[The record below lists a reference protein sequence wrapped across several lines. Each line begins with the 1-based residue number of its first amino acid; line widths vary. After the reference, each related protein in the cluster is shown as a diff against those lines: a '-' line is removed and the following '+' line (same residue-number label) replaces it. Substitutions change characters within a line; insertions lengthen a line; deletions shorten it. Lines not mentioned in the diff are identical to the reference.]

1 MDMSKT
7 SDVHGELA
15 RDSSDPRLLPAG
27 APLAMPEQ
35 DFGADPSGPRL
46 RPTAGVLAMR
56 VALFGG
62 ALLATFAFGYELQ
75 RVLSVIGMTPLQIV
89 FLVLS
94 TLAFGWIALGSLS
107 AALGF
112 ISLASGDRPDNIE
125 LPEARGPLSAR
136 TALLFPVYHEEP
148 ARIAGT
154 IEAIAGEL
162 EQLGRATAFDVF
174 VLSDTRG
181 DEAGQA
187 EEQVYR
193 GLAERLAGVVPVHYR
208 RRRENKAR
216 KAGNIKDWVER
227 FGAAYP
233 HFVILDGDSVM
244 SGETLIRLARAME
257 AKPRAGLIQTVPR
270 LTGGTTVLQRLQQ
283 FASQVYGPIVAA
295 GMAMWTRDEGNYW
308 GHNAIIRTEAF
319 ASAAG
324 LPELPGRPPFGGH
337 IQSHDFVEAVLLQ
350 RAGYGVH
357 MAPTLDGSYEGLPP
371 TLMELVVRD
380 RRWAQGNLQ
389 HLSIVG
395 ASGITGMGRVHLAMG
410 ALSYLVSAIWAA
422 SLVVGV
428 MLALQSQQMIP
439 NYFPGNRSLF
449 PTWPVMDSGA
459 AARLF
464 LGTMG
469 VVLLP
474 KVLGLILEVRRA
486 RAAREDFGA
495 LRAISGG
502 LVETVLSILLAPIL
516 MLTQTVAVTEI
527 ILGRDSGWKAQR
539 RANGEVTL
547 GDAMRFHMPHMLLG
561 VATAII
567 SYNVAPAL
575 VAWMSPVIL
584 GLVLAGFV
592 GWFVAKPAGPV
603 MSALLSTPEDRDP
616 PPILRRAVAAGD
628 AWRQW
633 LANAPSPANDVGVPA
648 RSAA

>member
-1 MDMSKT
+1 MDMSNT
-7 SDVHGELA
+7 ADVHGRVQGDLVIA
-15 RDSSDPRLLPAG
+15 ALSRDVSDPTLLPPPS
-27 APLAMPEQ
+27 PLAMPAQ
-35 DFGADPSGPRL
+35 DFAAEPGGERPRAGAR
-46 RPTAGVLAMR
+46 ALALR

-62 ALLATFAFGYELQ
+62 AALATFAFGYELH

-112 ISLASGDRPDNIE
+112 ISLYNGDRPDNIE
-125 LPEARGPLSAR
+125 LPDAHGPLDVR
-136 TALLFPVYHEEP
+136 TALLFPVYHEDP

-154 IEAIAGEL
+154 IEAMVNDL
-162 EQLGRATAFDVF
+162 DQFGRAGRFDVF

-181 DEAGQA
+181 DSAGEAEQ
-187 EEQVYR
+187 QVYCA
-193 GLAERLAGVVPVHYR
+193 LAERVAGMAPVYYR

-244 SGETLIRLARAME
+244 SGETLVRLSRAMA
-257 AKPRAGLIQTVPR
+257 AKPKAGLIQTVPR
-270 LTGGTTVLQRLQQ
+270 LTGGTTLLQRLQQ

-295 GMAMWTRDEGNYW
+295 GMAMWTGSQGNYW

-324 LPELPGRPPFGGH
+324 LPDLPGRPPFGGH

-371 TLMELVVRD
+371 TLAELVVRD

-395 ASGITGMGRVHLAMG
+395 ASGITGMGRVHLTMG
-410 ALSYLVSAIWAA
+410 ALSYLVSAIWAS
-422 SLVVGV
+422 SLVVGIF
-428 MLALQSQQMIP
+428 LALQSQQMTP
-439 NYFPGNRSLF
+439 NYFPDSRSLF
-449 PTWPVMDSGA
+449 PTWPVMDAGA

-464 LGTMG
+464 LGTML

-486 RAAREDFGA
+486 RAAREDFGTI
-495 LRAISGG
+495 RAVLGG
-502 LVETVLSILLAPIL
+502 IVETVFSILLAPIL

-527 ILGRDSGWKAQR
+527 LLGRDSGWKAQR
-539 RANGEVTL
+539 RANGEVTFA
-547 GDAMRFHMPHMLLG
+547 D
-561 VATAII
+561 
-567 SYNVAPAL
+567 
-575 VAWMSPVIL
+575 
-584 GLVLAGFV
+584 
-592 GWFVAKPAGPV
+592 
-603 MSALLSTPEDRDP
+603 
-616 PPILRRAVAAGD
+616 
-628 AWRQW
+628 
-633 LANAPSPANDVGVPA
+633 
-648 RSAA
+648 